1 MHELSIAQGVMKI
14 IQEEVQRH
22 GVSKVTTVHVRV
34 GQLSN
39 LVPDALLFAFDAIKE
54 GTVAEGATLD
64 IETVPAIGRCRQCDI
79 EFNVEDMMFFCPQCD
94 GIAAEIVSGKE
105 LEVSEIEAE

>member
-1 MHELSIAQGVMKI
+1 MAQGVLKI
-14 IQEEVQRH
+14 IQDEVERH

-34 GQLSN
+34 GQLTN
-39 LVPDALLFAFDAIKE
+39 LVPDALLFAFDSIKE
-54 GTVAEGATLD
+54 GTVAEGATLE
-64 IETVPAIGRCRQCDI
+64 IQTVPAVGRCHECDI

-94 GIAAEIVSGKE
+94 GIASEIVSGKE